1 MCFEKAGDIHR
12 EKLAR
17 AAGLEATADR
27 VISSNLEI
35 GQALLQNASDI
46 YESIGLYDKVATCY
60 IKLGD
65 YEAAGVWTLLNFPA
79 VPV

>member
-1 MCFEKAGDIHR
+1 
-12 EKLAR
+12 
-17 AAGLEATADR
+17 
-27 VISSNLEI
+27 LEI

-65 YEAAGVWTLLNFPA
+65 YEAAGVWTLHNFPA